1 MTHTAI
7 LMNTALILAGGVGKR
22 LGKDIPK
29 QFLKVNGK
37 PILAYTAQVF
47 QNHDEID
54 RIVIVCVSGW
64 EDEVENIKTTYGLD
78 KIIRIIPGGDN
89 CMQSISNG
97 IFGIEDITSP
107 DDIVIIHDSVRP
119 LICKEII
126 SDCIAVCKKHGNG
139 CASIP
144 VQETI
149 VRTDDRISGNTNIDR
164 SNVMRVQTPQAYRYD
179 LVSKLYKDAYEAGI
193 EDSVYTNTL
202 MLHFGHP
209 IYFARGSV
217 FNLKITMVN
226 DIDLFSIVL
235 DYFSSKKGHQSSS

>member
-1 MTHTAI
+1 
-7 LMNTALILAGGVGKR
+7 MNTALILAGGVGKR

-54 RIVIVCVSGW
+54 RIVVVCVSGW
-64 EDEVENIKTTYGLD
+64 GDEVENIKTTYGLD

-89 CMQSISNG
+89 SMQSISNG

-107 DDIVIIHDSVRP
+107 GDIVIIHDSVRP

-149 VRTDDRISGNTNIDR
+149 VRTDDRISGNTHIDR
-164 SNVMRVQTPQAYRYD
+164 SNVMRVQTPQAYQYGKA
-179 LVSKLYKDAYEAGI
+179 LWAHKEALNRGI
-193 EDSVYTNTL
+193 TNAVYTNTL
-202 MLHFGHP
+202 MLELGAELHFSL
-209 IYFARGSV
+209 GS
-217 FNLKITMVN
+217 NKNIKITTLE
-226 DIDLFSIVL
+226 DIDIFKALYSTKRDAWL
-235 DYFSSKKGHQSSS
+235 RSKKETK